1 MNPLKPELM
10 TAAERISEMGEIFAR
25 GLVRLRARQSSQLSG
40 DHGESRLHFPAD
52 QRGHATPNLGGK
64 A

>member
-10 TAAERISEMGEIFAR
+10 TAGERIAELGEILAR
-25 GLVRLRARQSSQLSG
+25 GLVRVRARQSSQLSG
-40 DHGESRLHFPAD
+40 DHGESCLHFAAD